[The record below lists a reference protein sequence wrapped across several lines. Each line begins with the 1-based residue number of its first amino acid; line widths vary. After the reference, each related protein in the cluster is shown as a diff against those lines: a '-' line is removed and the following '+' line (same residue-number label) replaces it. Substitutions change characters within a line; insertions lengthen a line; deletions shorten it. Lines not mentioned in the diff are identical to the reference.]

1 MRLAMTLISK
11 EKSGKSFTSFFA
23 DEEDGS
29 LDGENAQNFIGL
41 YRAFMKAGGFDTG
54 FFISHKPECVA
65 MADHVMI
72 FGNGKIVIE

>member
-1 MRLAMTLISK
+1 
-11 EKSGKSFTSFFA
+11 
-23 DEEDGS
+23 
-29 LDGENAQNFIGL
+29 
-41 YRAFMKAGGFDTG
+41 MKAGGFDTG

>member
-11 EKSGKSFTSFFA
+11 EKSAKAFTSFFA
-23 DEEDGS
+23 DEEDGA
-29 LDGENAQNFIGL
+29 LDPENAQNFIGM
-41 YRAFMKAGGFDTG
+41 YRSFMKSGGFDTG